1 MLCITADSPGFETE
15 KDPVGFERIENFFP
29 LFLVGKT
36 PVSMTFPG
44 FQRADSSIC
53 QSGKGEDAE
62 TREEQSRKNNAAS
75 GQVLVPLKGCTQQY
89 L

>member
-44 FQRADSSIC
+44 FQRADRTWLLNKGGA
-53 QSGKGEDAE
+53 GKKA
-62 TREEQSRKNNAAS
+62 
-75 GQVLVPLKGCTQQY
+75 L
-89 L
+89 